1 MQIGGPPGDT
11 ADAQARQPDMRPH
24 LQSQY
29 AGGMPAATAAPG
41 SQVDFTGTDV
51 FRIDNG
57 LLAEYWLNS
66 DVHVMV
72 AQLGMTT

>member
-1 MQIGGPPGDT
+1 MP
-11 ADAQARQPDMRPH
+11 QARQPDLRPH

-29 AGGMPAATAAPG
+29 AGGMPAATAAPR
-41 SQVDFTGTDV
+41 SQVDFTGTDA
-51 FRIDNG
+51 FRIHNG

-72 AQLGMTT
+72 AQLGTTT